1 MKLKIFFNNIIMCGI
16 FALLNKE
23 INNNIYKS
31 FLLGQSRGPE
41 NSIIQT
47 GSKTDN
53 IILGFHRLAIN
64 GLDMV
69 SNQPINL
76 DYSTLI
82 CNGEIYNYKELAIK
96 YNFTLNTNSDCE
108 IILHL
113 YNKFGI
119 LETLTLLDGVF
130 AFILID
136 NKKNKIFVARDRF
149 GVRPLF
155 ERNMFS
161 KEINSYIYGFAS
173 ELKVLNN
180 INIDMVSN
188 NQIISFTPGT
198 YSEFSKNNNNIFN
211 KNKEKIYYYQYPE
224 INTFLTDIN
233 EINQLIVNNFNK
245 AIYKRVVGTSER
257 PIACLLSGG
266 LDSSLVCALVTKYY
280 GNKIET
286 YSIGLEGSEDLK
298 YATIVANHLNTKHTN
313 IILTED
319 EFFSAIPAVIQ
330 TIESYDT
337 TTIRASVGNYLIGKY
352 IKENSNAKVIFN
364 GDGSDELMGGY
375 LYFNA
380 APNSQEFDKECKR
393 LLTDIHYFDVLRS
406 DRCISAHGLEP
417 RTPFLD
423 INWVTSY
430 LSIPENIRCHTSNN
444 NCEKFLIRNAFSI
457 LEPNL
462 LPKEILWRTKEAF
475 SDGVSSLNKS
485 WFKIIDE
492 KVTQLYVSNLIQK
505 EITPYLKHKD
515 STLEKAYYR
524 YLFDCNYKNNENI
537 IPYLWMPKFIEAK
550 DSSAR
555 TLSIYKN

>member
-1 MKLKIFFNNIIMCGI
+1 MCGI

-41 NSIIQT
+41 NSIIQC
-47 GSKTDN
+47 GSKSDN

-64 GLDMV
+64 GLDTI

-76 DYSTLI
+76 EYSTLI
-82 CNGEIYNYKELAIK
+82 CNGEIYNYKDLAIK
-96 YNFTLNTNSDCE
+96 YNFKLNTNSDCE

-136 NKKNKIFVARDRF
+136 NKNSKVFVARDRF

-155 ERNMFS
+155 ERNTFL
-161 KEINSYIYGFAS
+161 KEYNSYIYGFAS
-173 ELKVLNN
+173 EVKVLNN
-180 INIDMVSN
+180 IKIDNEIVLNNNI
-188 NQIISFTPGT
+188 IPFTPGT

-211 KNKEKIYYYQYPE
+211 KNKEKISYYQYPE
-224 INTFLTDIN
+224 INTMLTNINDIN
-233 EINQLIVNNFNK
+233 QIIVNNFNK

-313 IILTED
+313 ITLTED

-352 IKENSNAKVIFN
+352 IRENSNAKVIFN

-380 APNSQEFDKECKR
+380 APTSEEFDKECKR

-406 DRCISAHGLEP
+406 DRCISTHGLEP

-423 INWVTSY
+423 FNWVSSY
-430 LSIPENIRCHTSNN
+430 LSIPKNIRCHNNNN

-492 KVTQLYVSNLIQK
+492 KVTQLYMSNLIQK
-505 EITPYLKHKD
+505 EISPYLKDKD

-524 YLFDCNYKNNENI
+524 YLFDCNYKNYQNI
-537 IPYLWMPKFIEAK
+537 IPYLWMPKFIDAT
-550 DSSAR
+550 DASAR
-555 TLSIYKN
+555 TLSIYKQ